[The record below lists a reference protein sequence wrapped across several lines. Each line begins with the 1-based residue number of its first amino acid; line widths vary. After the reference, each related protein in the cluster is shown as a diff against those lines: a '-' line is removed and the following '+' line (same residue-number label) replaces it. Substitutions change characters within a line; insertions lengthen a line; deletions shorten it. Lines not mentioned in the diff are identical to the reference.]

1 MSVESNSGA
10 LAPRHESTAQRAAD
24 FIQQLGNSQ
33 LFIEAAKHGAPW
45 PLAKPREGGLL
56 QRSEVLIDAL
66 NMPLQQAL
74 INRNMLDDGSTIETL
89 ALLAD
94 NKPAFVEIEENKL
107 APIIEIARLMFDADR
122 KGFALRTKLIND
134 PDHMGKTHSFL
145 YGIPALEKGGV
156 TYRLL
161 ITPGEDKMPMLRSAF
176 GLLALPTKFATTA
189 GATLAITEMVPD
201 AEQPTDFTEAEID
214 EWLSRVEAAGVELN
228 INDFRQTEFLSE
240 TEVEDML
247 ARIRAAG
254 FKLDADKLRQ
264 STEEDN
270 NDKGLDNFLRVDGKL
285 YWCDGDLML
294 THEIDAKA
302 MALQIE
308 KWRELMRSFVRPE
321 LPQAA

>member
-10 LAPRHESTAQRAAD
+10 LAPSHESTAQQAAD
-24 FIQQLGNSQ
+24 FIHELSNGQ
-33 LFIEAAKHGAPW
+33 FIIESAKQGSPW
-45 PLAKPREGGLL
+45 PLKHSRGPKLDS
-56 QRSEVLIDAL
+56 SEAL
-66 NMPLQQAL
+66 SNALDEPLRQAL
-74 INRNMLDDGSTIETL
+74 VEHIMPDDAVTAKTL
-89 ALLAD
+89 ALLGQRQ
-94 NKPAFVEIEENKL
+94 PAFTEVESGKLSPIMELGRIVFSADKAGLVLRAKLLNKAVGDQNL
-107 APIIEIARLMFDADR
+107 SIV
-122 KGFALRTKLIND
+122 
-134 PDHMGKTHSFL
+134 
-145 YGIPALEKGGV
+145 YGIPALERDGV

-161 ITPGEDKMPMLRSAF
+161 MTPDHNKLPMLSKAF
-176 GLLALPTKFATTA
+176 GLLALPTEFNTKSETV
-189 GATLAITEMVPD
+189 LAITEMVPG

-240 TEVEDML
+240 AEVEAML

-264 STEEDN
+264 STKEDN